1 MAGTVVVTEERDPH
15 SISKI
20 TFDFTTSSSTGRQTL
35 RRTKRIRA
43 KSCWLKLS
51 PALPATT
58 PTAAFDVAV
67 TDGDGVDVLL
77 GYGTDMSNSSTTII
91 KEDYLG
97 ACAGDLLTLAVTN
110 AGNSKTGKVILY
122 IR

>member
-20 TFDFTTSSSTGRQTL
+20 TFDFTTSSSTG
-35 RRTKRIRA
+35 A
-43 KSCWLKLS
+43 
-51 PALPATT
+51 ADATT
-58 PTAAFDVAV
+58 NEAYQGKVVLAEIIPGSTAPSAAWDVAV
-67 TDGDGVDVLL
+67 TDGDSVDVLL
-77 GYGTDMSNSSTTII
+77 GYGTDMSATATTII